1 MEKNSFKRKLEGTVI
16 ADSNDKTVVVKV
28 LRRFKHG
35 KYSKF
40 VNESKKYHAHDALN
54 KYKSGDLVTIVES
67 RLTLN
72 RKNGKS
78 CREII
83 L

>member
-1 MEKNSFKRKLEGTVI
+1 MEKNSFKRKLEGIVV

-40 VNESKKYHAHDALN
+40 VNETKKYHAHDVSN
-54 KYKSGDLVTIVES
+54 KYKSGDSVTIVES
-67 RLTLN
+67 KAYSKQKKWEVL
-72 RKNGKS
+72 
-78 CREII
+78 
-83 L
+83 

>member
-1 MEKNSFKRKLEGTVI
+1 MENNSFKRKLEGQVV

-40 VNESKKYHAHDALN
+40 VNETKKYHAHDASN
-54 KYKSGDLVTIVES
+54 KYKNGDLVTIVES
-67 RLTLN
+67 KAYSKQKKWEVL
-72 RKNGKS
+72 
-78 CREII
+78 
-83 L
+83 

>member
-1 MEKNSFKRKLEGTVI
+1 MEKHSFKRKLEGIVV

-40 VNESKKYHAHDALN
+40 VNETKKYHAHDVSN
-54 KYKSGDLVTIVES
+54 KYKSGDSVTIVES
-67 RLTLN
+67 KAYSKQKKWEVL
-72 RKNGKS
+72 
-78 CREII
+78 
-83 L
+83 